1 MIKGFIA
8 LKEHESVNKIARKA
22 MFDTGYAAALEAE
35 NTIEAKS
42 KTQNLEEL
50 ISAIED
56 FENRSPDKSLAGYLT
71 QIALISDIDSIDHS
85 KGVATLMTLHLAKGL
100 EFDNVFICGLEEGLF
115 PIGES
120 AFDPKELEEER
131 RLMYVGMTRA
141 RKHLYLSYAAER
153 MIFGKTKRN
162 IYSRFLSEA
171 GLLES
176 KDHVFGALK
185 SQMSFGAPRR
195 FQSYASA
202 KGRIEQSK
210 ENAPKADTDNG
221 PYAIGVKVSHPVF
234 GMGKIIDKSGA
245 GSDLKL
251 VVLFEN
257 GQWKKLLAKAANL
270 SIC

>member
-1 MIKGFIA
+1 
-8 LKEHESVNKIARKA
+8 

-85 KGVATLMTLHLAKGL
+85 KGAATLMTLHLAKGL

-120 AFDPKELEEER
+120 AFNPKELEEER

-141 RKHLYLSYAAER
+141 RKHLYLSYAAQR
-153 MIFGKTKRN
+153 MIFGKTKSN
-162 IYSRFLSEA
+162 AYSRFLSEA
-171 GLLES
+171 GLMEQRENLS
-176 KDHVFGALK
+176 NVRSGSL
-185 SQMSFGAPRR
+185 FGAPKR
-195 FQSYASA
+195 FQSYAVPA
-202 KGRIEQSK
+202 RIEQSK
-210 ENAPKADTDNG
+210 ENAPKASADDG
-221 PYAIGVKVSHPVF
+221 PYAMGAKVKHPVF
-234 GMGKIIDKSGA
+234 GMGKIIDKSGI